1 MDIRQFTKHDEFSD
15 GLHLEENFE
24 NTKTTT
30 RNITLHFKF
39 CWLIPNFRNLMIIQ
53 TNKCSTTAYTRN
65 H

>member
-15 GLHLEENFE
+15 GLHLEKKILK

-39 CWLIPNFRNLMIIQ
+39 LLVD
-53 TNKCSTTAYTRN
+53 T
-65 H
+65 